1 MNIIDILLS
10 IFGTFICQYT
20 IPLWNWT
27 GYMVILRFSE
37 GGKKEESLRYNFG
50 QQRGKQQGE
59 TT

>member
-1 MNIIDILLS
+1 M
-10 IFGTFICQYT
+10 CKYT

-27 GYMVILRFSE
+27 GYIVILKFNE

>member
-1 MNIIDILLS
+1 MNITDILLS
-10 IFGTFICQYT
+10 IFGTFMCQYT

-27 GYMVILRFSE
+27 GYIVILKFSE

-50 QQRGKQQGE
+50 QQRGKLHGE